1 MRKLDRIVLVH
12 GAGHG
17 AWCWERVAPLLEA
30 KGYRVS
36 MLDLP
41 GAGDDQTPQ
50 EDVTLAAYV
59 QRVVDVVRSGVAPVL
74 LLGHSMGGAPISQ
87 AAEEI
92 PELVGKLVYLA
103 AILLKDGESMASV
116 GLGGENSARR
126 AIIPAHID
134 AAHDFDR
141 RIAADVF
148 YNTCDPATA
157 ARASQRLGLQAT
169 APIGQRLTLSSDRW
183 GQIPKTYVVCA
194 RDHALP
200 TPQQHWLCARMPD
213 VKKRVMD
220 TDHSPFFSDPEGL
233 AEIIDQEAL
242 G

>member
-1 MRKLDRIVLVH
+1 MQRLDRIVLVH

-17 AWCWERVAPLLEA
+17 AWCWERVVPLLEA
-30 KGYRVS
+30 RGYQVS
-36 MLDLP
+36 TLDLP
-41 GAGDDQTPQ
+41 GAGEDPTPQ
-50 EDVTLAAYV
+50 EEVTLAGYV
-59 QRVVDVVRSGVAPVL
+59 QRVIDVVRSGPGPVL

-116 GLGGENSARR
+116 GLGGKDSARR
-126 AIIPAHID
+126 AIIPAGID
-134 AAHDFDR
+134 DAHGFDR
-141 RIAADVF
+141 IIASEVF

-157 ARASQRLGLQAT
+157 DRASERLGLQAT
-169 APIGQRLTLSSDRW
+169 APLGQKLSLSSERW
-183 GQIPKTYVVCA
+183 GRIPKTYVVCTC
-194 RDHALP
+194 DHALP
-200 TPQQHWLCARMPD
+200 TPQQHWLCARMPE
-213 VKKRVMD
+213 VKKRAME

-233 AEIIDQEAL
+233 VEIIDQEAQ